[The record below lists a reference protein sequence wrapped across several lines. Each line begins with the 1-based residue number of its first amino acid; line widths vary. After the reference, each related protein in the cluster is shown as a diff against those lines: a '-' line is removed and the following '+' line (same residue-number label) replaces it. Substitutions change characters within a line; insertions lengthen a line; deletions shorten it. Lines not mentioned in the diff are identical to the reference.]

1 MLTLLADTGTL
12 LRDVGAVL
20 VGLVTGALSGA
31 FGIGGA
37 VISTPG
43 VRLLGASPLLA
54 VGTTIPAIL
63 PGAVAGAARYI
74 REGLVVWQVVAVAA
88 PAGVVASVAG
98 SLASHAVP
106 GEGHWLGVLTAVLVG
121 VTARQAVRKPVEAPA
136 SAGSELQGA
145 RRHVVP
151 AAVGALS
158 GLLSGLLGVGGGV
171 VLIPGFLRAVR
182 LELKP
187 AIATSLT
194 CVGVLSVPSTIAHA
208 LLGDIDWRLAALLTV
223 AVVPGARLGAALAL
237 SAEDRRLRTA
247 VGVVLGL
254 VAVVYGVGETVGALS

>member
-1 MLTLLADTGTL
+1 MILAEVATLA
-12 LRDVGAVL
+12 RDVGALL

-54 VGTTIPAIL
+54 VGTTIPPIL
-63 PGAVAGAARYI
+63 PGAVAGVARYA
-74 REGLVVWQVVAVAA
+74 REGLVVWPVVAIVAPVGA
-88 PAGVVASVAG
+88 VASVLG

-121 VTARQAVRKPVEAPA
+121 VTARQAVRKPAETQACDA
-136 SAGSELQGA
+136 SELEGA
-145 RRHVVP
+145 RRRLVP
-151 AAVGALS
+151 AGVGALA

-194 CVGVLSVPSTIAHA
+194 CVGVLAVPSAVAHA
-208 LLGDIDWRLAALLTV
+208 LLGDIDWRLSALLTV
-223 AVVPGARLGAALAL
+223 AVVPGARLGAAASLR
-237 SAEDRRLRTA
+237 AEDRRLRMA
-247 VGVVLGL
+247 VAVMLGV
-254 VAVVYGVGETVGALS
+254 VAVVYAVGETAGALS